1 MREEHIRA
9 SALPNLLL
17 VGVKKAGTTSLFDWL
32 GQHPDVTPADVKAVN
47 YFTPLRFGAVELPP
61 LADYTAHFPEG
72 AATAYRFESSTT
84 YLYGGDRVAEAVA
97 ETLPDV
103 RVLVSLRDPTTRLW
117 SEFQEKQR
125 QRTPQLRDT
134 SFDEFVTNA
143 EATYAAGLADTR
155 PGYAGFARGVYVD
168 VLTPWLERFGPRMR
182 VLFVETWS
190 REPETT
196 MRDLCR
202 WLGID
207 EGPVSDLVYV
217 RRNPNVDFRSRAA
230 ADFARR
236 LYRAAAHRLPGA
248 ARLKPR
254 LVAAHDRANGQRAAA
269 RLDDQTRRRVDELYR
284 PHNERLADLLL
295 SQGVT
300 DLPPWLARRTVAGGA
315 V

>member
-1 MREEHIRA
+1 MSDDPVPA

-61 LADYTAHFPEG
+61 LADYAAHFPEG

-84 YLYGGDRVAEAVA
+84 YLYGGDRVASAVA
-97 ETLPDV
+97 ATLPDV

-125 QRTPQLRDT
+125 QRTAQLRGT
-134 SFDEFVTNA
+134 TFDDFVTNA
-143 EATYAAGLADTR
+143 SATYAAGLADTR
-155 PGYAGFARGVYVD
+155 PGYAGFARGVYAD
-168 VLTPWLERFGPRMR
+168 DLAPWLERFGARMR

-190 REPETT
+190 REPEATV
-196 MRDLCR
+196 RDLCR
-202 WLGID
+202 WLDID
-207 EGPVSDLVYV
+207 EDPVPAFVYS

-230 ADFARR
+230 ADVARR

-254 LVAAHDRANGQRAAA
+254 LVEAHDRANGQAPTT
-269 RLDDQTRRRVDELYR
+269 RLDDATRRRVDELYR
-284 PHNERLADLLL
+284 PHNERLADLLFAH
-295 SQGVT
+295 GIT
-300 DLPPWLARRTVAGGA
+300 DLPPWLATRTVSGGA
-315 V
+315 A